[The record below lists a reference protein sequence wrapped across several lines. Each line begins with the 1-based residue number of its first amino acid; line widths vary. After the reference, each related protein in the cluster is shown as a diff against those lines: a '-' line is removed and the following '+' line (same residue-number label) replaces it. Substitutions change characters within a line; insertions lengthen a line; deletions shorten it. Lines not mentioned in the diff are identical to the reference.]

1 MPKFARPTSYN
12 GRKATQQLTGDG
24 RFATLQ
30 EALAGVSTTLII
42 SPATMQVG
50 TLSMING
57 SLPIGGNFII
67 QADTILGIPQGI
79 TVNTPALG
87 GPANSTGISAFV
99 DGVTIVIDAITGEI
113 RAAAPTAL
121 SFSFT
126 TVNAATATSVDIP
139 IPANQ
144 ATSVYVLFTVINS
157 TFTLAASDIAQGCAR
172 DLAGAVSIVNSDFID
187 VSIQEDIALGA
198 IDFALNPGGAAST
211 VRISVTG
218 IAGQTLNWKA
228 LVTLTSTP

>member
-50 TLSMING
+50 TLSQING
-57 SLPIGGNFII
+57 ALPIGGNFII

-87 GPANSTGISAFV
+87 GPANSSGISAFV
-99 DGVTIVIDAITGEI
+99 DGVTIVINGAGEI
-113 RAAAPTAL
+113 QAAAPTAL
-121 SFSFT
+121 SFSLT
-126 TVNAATATSVDIP
+126 TVNAANAQTVDIP
-139 IPANQ
+139 IPNNQ
-144 ATSVYVLFTVINS
+144 ATTVYVLFTVVNS
-157 TFTLAASDIAQGCAR
+157 TFTAAASDIAQGCAR
-172 DLAGAVSIVNSDFID
+172 VLAGAVSIVNSDFID
-187 VSIQEDIALGA
+187 VSIQEDP
-198 IDFALNPGGAAST
+198 ALNLCDYSLIAGGAAST
-211 VRISVTG
+211 IRLSVTG
-218 IAGQTLNWKA
+218 VAGQTLNWHA